1 MSMSSKALT
10 TVVVSAPPEP
20 NDGTILSALSDLINV
35 CRDGAAGY
43 TAAWEHLKDDAMKGV
58 CSQYAEQRGEF
69 VIELQAEV
77 QRMGQTPEPSGTI
90 RAAAH
95 RGWMNLKS
103 AITNGDAQAI
113 LAECHTGD
121 QIAVDTYERVL
132 HQEILPQNIRDKVQ
146 HQYDLIRLARDSMES
161 LSSQSQPCA

>member
-1 MSMSSKALT
+1 MSASSKALT
-10 TVVVSAPPEP
+10 NAMASVPPEST
-20 NDGTILSALSDLINV
+20 NGAILTALNDLIDV
-35 CRDGAAGY
+35 CRDGAEGY
-43 TAAWEHLKDDAMKGV
+43 KTAWEHLKDDAMKGV
-58 CSQYAEQRGEF
+58 CSQYAEQRGVF
-69 VIELQAEV
+69 VIELHAEV

-103 AITNGDAQAI
+103 AITNGDAQTI

-132 HQEILPQNIRDKVQ
+132 HQEILPHNLRDKVQ
-146 HQYDLIRLARDSMES
+146 HQYDQIRLARDSMES
-161 LSSQSQPCA
+161 LSSQSQPRA

>member
-1 MSMSSKALT
+1 MSVSSKALT
-10 TVVVSAPPEP
+10 NAMASVSPEST
-20 NDGTILSALSDLINV
+20 NGAILTALNDLIDV
-35 CRDGAAGY
+35 CRDGAEGY
-43 TAAWEHLKDDAMKGV
+43 MAAWEQLKDDAMKGV
-58 CSQYAEQRGEF
+58 CSQYAKQRGEF
-69 VIELQAEV
+69 VIELQDEV
-77 QRMGQTPEPSGTI
+77 QRMGQTPEPSGTT

-103 AITNGDAQAI
+103 VITNGDAQAI